1 MEKDKMLSILK
12 DLVGS
17 NKLDPYVVFIIVK
30 NYDGIK
36 HKCIKAKDKALATYK
51 QFDAVGYSP

>member
-1 MEKDKMLSILK
+1 MLSILK